1 MEVEI
6 IMKKRKGNLR
16 KRMLAV
22 LLVAVLA
29 AGMLS
34 NAAPITVLAA
44 EPVPQADDI
53 ATGTDWTLDADGKLT
68 ISSDT
73 GMLYWR
79 SQKSTYNEK
88 LKSAVLQNGVTSI
101 IDNAFSYCSSLEKI
115 TIPGSV
121 ASIGQSAFEGCSSL
135 TEITIPGSVASIG
148 QKAFAVC
155 SSLEEITIPAG
166 VTSIGLGAF
175 ANCTSLTK
183 VTLQEG
189 VTSIG
194 TAMFSWCSSLEG
206 ITIPASVASIRDE
219 AFIGCTRLETVTMLG
234 EPPTLGGNHVF
245 GLPSAEDK
253 YQCRFVLNNARG
265 IRVPEGK
272 EQEYKA
278 AWTAWADYITDKHKH
293 GDVTLDAWT
302 EADSLPSSG
311 AYYLTRDVEV
321 SGQTTIS
328 GTLTLCLNG
337 CKIDAKQ
344 SGRIFMIQNS
354 GSLTLYDCGSEKKG
368 TLTGGSFSGM
378 TGGGAIYVESGR
390 FIMNGGTIS
399 GNTAKSGGGVEVTTS
414 GSFTMNGGEI
424 SGNTA
429 NSSGGGI
436 NVSTSSFTMNGGII
450 SGNTA
455 NNGGGINV
463 STSSFTM
470 NGGKISGN
478 TAVNGGGVRI
488 YNNAEFTMNGGA
500 ISGNTADRGGI
511 YASLSSAQQG
521 SVTLNGTVDI
531 TENAKADGTAS
542 NIYLAKNIRDSN
554 ISKLIIGSSFS
565 TNTPIGVSI
574 ATPPTS
580 CVNPVTVAT
589 GAVTDE
595 VYEMFTSEMSD
606 DSGCSL
612 GYTNTVIQFEIPHEY
627 DNDSDMTCNVCGYD
641 RTPQDT
647 QAPTGEIKIE
657 DNLWTNFLNSV
668 SFELFFKETKQA
680 TITAQDAD
688 SGVDKIYWHL
698 SESGM
703 TEAQVKALEA
713 DAWSEGN
720 SLSIAP
726 DKKCIIYA
734 KITDKAGNAAY
745 LSSDGLV
752 FDGTA
757 PVITGVTD
765 GGTYNTPQAVTVT
778 DALSGV
784 KNVTVNGTEVTLTD
798 GKFTLGTAQ
807 NPQTVVATDKAGNT
821 TAVTVTVRTQSQT
834 HTHSYGDWQSD
845 STQHWKACSCGDVT
859 DRANHNFGDWIT
871 DREATAAEAGTKH
884 RECQTCHYSQTETI
898 PATGTEP
905 GSGTVT
911 PEVKPGDNAPATN
924 ISTPTEELKDMLLTE
939 DEKQQVQNGTN
950 IRIVL
955 EVQDVGNAVSSS
967 DKESI
972 KQALNDFTVGQYL
985 NIDLYKLVGS
995 ARTDITETAKKIRIV
1010 ISVPDSLKNAGSGT
1024 RTFAIIRVHDG
1035 RAELLTDMDDSAD
1048 TITIETD
1055 RFSTYG
1061 IVYKDSGAAP
1071 TETSSPQPTETP
1083 SSQPTETPSS
1093 QPTVTPPAQPT
1104 VTPQPQPTVMPSAQP
1119 TNTAKPD
1126 ETEQTGNQLEK
1137 RKDLSLLLA
1146 SGKQSGKNGIKLSW
1160 TKCKNISGYEVYWSY
1175 CDGRNN
1181 YKKAKTIKAAGK
1193 RTWLHRNLKTNRTY
1207 KYFITAYK
1215 MVDGKKHYITKSPTI
1230 HVAMKYDKRTNIQ
1243 KIKVNKAKITLKK
1256 GKTFRIQTKLQLEN
1270 RKKKAL
1276 SHVAK
1281 LRYYTSNLKTAVV
1294 SAKGKITAKHKG
1306 TCLVYVIANNGMSKK
1321 IKVTVK

>member
-1 MEVEI
+1 
-6 IMKKRKGNLR
+6 MKKRKGNLR

-22 LLVAVLA
+22 LLVAVLLVA
-29 AGMLS
+29 D
-34 NAAPITVLAA
+34 AAPITVLAA
-44 EPVPQADDI
+44 PAPQADDI

-68 ISSDT
+68 ISSHDGMISWMRSRNNEYNTTAYKLLVRSVELQSGVRAIGDSAFMGCT
-73 GMLYWR
+73 GLTDIIIPN
-79 SQKSTYNEK
+79 S
-88 LKSAVLQNGVTSI
+88 VTNI
-101 IDNAFSYCSSLEKI
+101 AAYAFADCSRLTNI
-115 TIPGSV
+115 TIPDSV
-121 ASIGQSAFEGCSSL
+121 SSIFSHAFDG
-135 TEITIPGSVASIG
+135 
-148 QKAFAVC
+148 
-155 SSLEEITIPAG
+155 
-166 VTSIGLGAF
+166 
-175 ANCTSLTK
+175 CTSL
-183 VTLQEG
+183 
-189 VTSIG
+189 
-194 TAMFSWCSSLEG
+194 
-206 ITIPASVASIRDE
+206 
-219 AFIGCTRLETVTMLG
+219 ETVIMQRET
-234 EPPTLGGNHVF
+234 PPSLSERVF
-245 GLPSAEDK
+245 EN
-253 YQCRFVLNNARG
+253 CRFVKNNAQG

-272 EQEYKA
+272 EQDYKD
-278 AWTAWADYITDKHKH
+278 AWTDWADYITDQHKH

-311 AYYLTRDVEV
+311 AYYLTKDVEV
-321 SGQTTIS
+321 SSQTTIS

-344 SGRIFMIQNS
+344 SGRIFFIES
-354 GSLTLYDCGSEKKG
+354 GGSLTLYDCGSEKKG
-368 TLTGGSFSGM
+368 MLTGGSPNGM

-399 GNTAKSGGGVEVTTS
+399 GNTAKSGGGVEVNTS
-414 GSFTMNGGEI
+414 GSFTMNGGII

-463 STSSFTM
+463 SSTSSFTM

-554 ISKLIIGSSFS
+554 ISKLTIGSSFS

-595 VYEMFTSEMSD
+595 VYEMFTSEMSA

-612 GYTNTVIQFEIPHEY
+612 GYTNTVIQFQIPHEY

-680 TITAQDAD
+680 TITAQDTD

-713 DAWSEGN
+713 DEWSEGN

-734 KITDKAGNAAY
+734 KITDKAGNVTY
-745 LSSDGLV
+745 LSSNGLV

-798 GKFTLGTAQ
+798 GKFTLGIAQ
-807 NPQTVVATDKAGNT
+807 NAQTIAATDKAGNT

-898 PATGTEP
+898 PATGTGP

-911 PEVKPGDNAPATN
+911 PEVKPGDNAPATG
-924 ISTPTEELKDMLLTE
+924 ISTPAEELKDMLLTE

-955 EVQDVGNAVSSS
+955 EVQDAGNAVSSS

-1010 ISVPDSLKNAGSGT
+1010 ITVPDSLKNAGSGT

-1071 TETSSPQPTETP
+1071 TETPSSQPTETP
-1083 SSQPTETPSS
+1083 SPQLTETPSPQPTETPSS
-1093 QPTVTPPAQPT
+1093 QPTVTPPA
-1104 VTPQPQPTVMPSAQP
+1104 QPTVMPSAQP

-1276 SHVAK
+1276 SHAAK
-1281 LRYYTSNLKTAVV
+1281 LRYYTSNRKTAVV

-1306 TCLVYVIANNGMSKK
+1306 TCLVYVIANNGVSKK